1 MSNNKP
7 AAVQVAREHQDEEK
21 SARIVERLGVRAR
34 LVPVPE
40 GILEDAERKIADP
53 PVPIFKDESGI
64 EMENPSD
71 PAYIRAT
78 DEANAQRGIA
88 AIEAMCLFGV
98 QLLDGLPED
107 DTWRKKLAFY
117 EKRGHI
123 DLSWVDWKDELEVEF
138 VFIRYAFVIMAD
150 INYIGRASRMTAEEL
165 ARAEASFRGETP
177 RGTDTPRPS
186 EEPESIQ

>member
-34 LVPVPE
+34 LIPVPE

-53 PVPIFKDESGI
+53 PVPMFKDESGLDI
-64 EMENPSD
+64 ENPSD
-71 PAYIRAT
+71 PAYLRAI
-78 DEANAQRGIA
+78 DEVNARRGIA

-107 DTWRKKLAFY
+107 DTWRKKLEFY
-117 EKRGHI
+117 QKRGHI
-123 DLSWVDWKDELEVEF
+123 DLSWVDWTDELEVEF

-165 ARAEASFRGETP
+165 ARAEASFRGEAP
-177 RGTDTPRPS
+177 RGTDTPRPP
-186 EEPESIQ
+186 EEPESVQ